1 MVIQLIKFLF
11 SFLNK
16 KDSFLVVEILPHNEI
31 RTNLVKLDSE
41 NRDIILETSFNFYPE
56 KNVDHPNFSAFKK
69 NLRKFG
75 KLANYKIAVG
85 IDSQYASTVYSSV
98 SLVRNNAKDLIDESD
113 LDNLI
118 SQAVWKFFDRHRL
131 RVAQKLGVNDFDVL
145 LTDVRIENVRLDGHR
160 VLNPV
165 GFKARTIEIQL
176 CETFTSRTLINEL
189 KTFLPASS
197 IRLISESGSAWAHF
211 LAAGNQG
218 SKFALANIS
227 FDQTAMFLAEEFRVG
242 HHDGFSWGE
251 KNLLNALVENLAL
264 DLETAKAVLAVYMQ
278 KEISEFFAKKFEKI
292 LMGEL
297 DSLAKS
303 LNSSIGKSD
312 IRLVY
317 LHSSFNLPDIVFS
330 QSFKNRI
337 DFSVRL
343 EPLTHSFIS
352 DNHNFHLKFNKRADP
367 KAAFGIFVLVLE
379 AIAEPHYEAM
389 KQMSQIAKRRVRW
402 LTPI

>member
-1 MVIQLIKFLF
+1 MVIQLIKSLF

-16 KDSFLVVEILPHNEI
+16 KDSFLVVEILPNNVI
-31 RTNLVKLDSE
+31 RTALVKLDSQNKE
-41 NRDIILETSFNFYPE
+41 IIFEKAFNFFPAN
-56 KNVDHPNFSAFKK
+56 KADSPDFHSLKK

-85 IDSQYASTVYSSV
+85 IDSKYASTVYSSV

-145 LTDVRIENVRLDGHR
+145 LTDVRIENVRLDGHK

-176 CETFTSRTLINEL
+176 CETFISRNLINEL

-197 IRLISESGSAWAHF
+197 IRLISESGSAWTHF

-218 SKFALANIS
+218 CKFALANIS

-251 KNLLNALVENLAL
+251 
-264 DLETAKAVLAVYMQ
+264 
-278 KEISEFFAKKFEKI
+278 
-292 LMGEL
+292 
-297 DSLAKS
+297 
-303 LNSSIGKSD
+303 
-312 IRLVY
+312 
-317 LHSSFNLPDIVFS
+317 
-330 QSFKNRI
+330 
-337 DFSVRL
+337 
-343 EPLTHSFIS
+343 
-352 DNHNFHLKFNKRADP
+352 
-367 KAAFGIFVLVLE
+367 
-379 AIAEPHYEAM
+379 
-389 KQMSQIAKRRVRW
+389 
-402 LTPI
+402 

>member
-131 RVAQKLGVNDFDVL
+131 RVAQKLGVNDVDVL
-145 LTDVRIENVRLDGHR
+145 LTDVRIEK
-160 VLNPV
+160 VLLYRPLLFNP
-165 GFKARTIEIQL
+165 
-176 CETFTSRTLINEL
+176 
-189 KTFLPASS
+189 
-197 IRLISESGSAWAHF
+197 
-211 LAAGNQG
+211 
-218 SKFALANIS
+218 
-227 FDQTAMFLAEEFRVG
+227 
-242 HHDGFSWGE
+242 
-251 KNLLNALVENLAL
+251 
-264 DLETAKAVLAVYMQ
+264 
-278 KEISEFFAKKFEKI
+278 I
-292 LMGEL
+292 L
-297 DSLAKS
+297 
-303 LNSSIGKSD
+303 
-312 IRLVY
+312 
-317 LHSSFNLPDIVFS
+317 F
-330 QSFKNRI
+330 
-337 DFSVRL
+337 
-343 EPLTHSFIS
+343 
-352 DNHNFHLKFNKRADP
+352 
-367 KAAFGIFVLVLE
+367 
-379 AIAEPHYEAM
+379 
-389 KQMSQIAKRRVRW
+389 
-402 LTPI
+402 